1 MEILQN
7 LVEGFGTLVGSGIS
21 DIAWWQPILVIA
33 GGVIIGIF
41 VGVMPGLSASTGV
54 ALMVP
59 FTYGMHPLIALI
71 LLASVYT
78 ASAYGG
84 CITAIAINTP
94 GTPASVALSFDG
106 YALTRKGEPGR
117 ALGAAVI
124 ANCTGGIVGTF
135 ILILFSVPLA
145 KAALAFGPPE
155 YFALAIFGLTIVVS
169 LEQKNM
175 LKGAVST
182 VLGLLLMTIGL
193 DPING
198 YMRFTFGRPEL
209 ADGISFIPALI
220 GLFAVGEV
228 LLNIERLK
236 PVQAGLQIFS
246 SKMPGRK
253 ELLGLRRSIVQ
264 SSALG
269 TVIGVVPGAGATIAA
284 FIAYNESRRISK
296 QPEMFGQG
304 SLEGVAAPAAAAG
317 GSVGGALIPL
327 LTLGIPGSAATA
339 VLVGALM
346 LHGITPGPEL
356 FTGKNSYLVYGLF
369 ASLVLGNTILL
380 VLGILGNRLWVKI
393 IAAPKALLFP
403 VILVIAFVGSFGVAN
418 SLFDVSVCLTFGI
431 FGWILRRYGFPTPP
445 MVLALILGYMAESNF
460 RRALVMGDASIF
472 LTRPVSV
479 VMLTLAFLS
488 FSMPFI
494 RAWRQKGKERPLS

>member
-7 LVEGFGTLVGSGIS
+7 LAEGFATLVGVGIQGVS
-21 DIAWWQPILVIA
+21 WWEPSLVIA
-33 GGVIIGIF
+33 GGIVIGIF

-71 LLASVYT
+71 LLAAVYT

-94 GTPASVALSFDG
+94 GTPAAVALSFDG
-106 YALTRKGEPGR
+106 YALTKKGEPGR
-117 ALGAAVI
+117 ALGTAVVS
-124 ANCTGGIVGTF
+124 NCTGGIVGTF
-135 ILILFSVPLA
+135 VLVLFSVPLA

-169 LEQKNM
+169 MEQKNM

-193 DPING
+193 DPISG
-198 YMRFTFGRPEL
+198 YMRFTFGIPEL
-209 ADGISFIPALI
+209 ADGVAFIPALI

-236 PVQAGLQIFS
+236 PVQAGLQAFS
-246 SKMPGRK
+246 SKMPDRK
-253 ELLGLRRSIVQ
+253 ELMSLRRSIVQ
-264 SSALG
+264 SSVVG

-284 FIAYNESRRISK
+284 FIAYNESRRTSK
-296 QPEMFGQG
+296 KPEEFGHG

-317 GSVGGALIPL
+317 GSVGGALVPL

-346 LHGITPGPEL
+346 LHGVTPGPEL
-356 FTGKNSYLVYGLF
+356 FVGKNSYLVYGLF
-369 ASLVLGNTILL
+369 ASLVLGNAILL
-380 VLGILGNRLWVKI
+380 VLGIMGNRLWVKI
-393 IAAPKALLFP
+393 ISAPKALLFP
-403 VILVIAFVGSFGVAN
+403 VILVIAFVGSYGVAN
-418 SLFDVSVCLTFGI
+418 SMFDVVICLVFGI
-431 FGWILRRYGFPTPP
+431 LGWILRRYGFPTAPL
-445 MVLALILGYMAESNF
+445 VLALILGYMAESNF
-460 RRALVMGDASIF
+460 RRALIMGDASIF
-472 LTRPVSV
+472 LTRPVSA
-479 VMLTLAFLS
+479 VMLVLAMLS
-488 FSMPFI
+488 FAMPFL
-494 RAWRQKGKERPLS
+494 RARKQKKAAENK

>member
-7 LVEGFGTLVGSGIS
+7 LAEGFAALVGAGVQGVS
-21 DIAWWQPILVIA
+21 WWEPTLVIA
-33 GGVIIGIF
+33 GGIIIGIF

-71 LLASVYT
+71 LLAAVYT

-94 GTPASVALSFDG
+94 GTPAAVALSFDG
-106 YALTRKGEPGR
+106 YALTKRGEPGR
-117 ALGAAVI
+117 ALGTAVV
-124 ANCTGGIVGTF
+124 ANCTGGIIGTF
-135 ILILFSVPLA
+135 VLVLFSVPLA

-169 LEQKNM
+169 MEQKNM

-193 DPING
+193 DPISG
-198 YMRFTFGRPEL
+198 YMRFTFGIPEL
-209 ADGISFIPALI
+209 TDGVAFIPALI

-228 LLNIERLK
+228 LLNIEK
-236 PVQAGLQIFS
+236 FEPVQSGLQTFS
-246 SKMPGRK
+246 SKMPGRT
-253 ELLGLRRSIVQ
+253 ELLSLKRAILQ
-264 SSALG
+264 SSLLG
-269 TVIGVVPGAGATIAA
+269 TIIGVVPGAGATIAA
-284 FIAYNESRRISK
+284 FIAYNETRRTSK
-296 QPEMFGQG
+296 NPDDFGKG

-317 GSVGGALIPL
+317 GSVGGALVPL

-346 LHGITPGPEL
+346 LHGVTPGPEL
-356 FTGKNSYLVYGLF
+356 FVGKNSYLVYGLF
-369 ASLVLGNTILL
+369 ASLVLGNAILL

-403 VILVIAFVGSFGVAN
+403 VILVIAFIGSYGVAN
-418 SLFDVSVCLTFGI
+418 SMFDVVICLVFGI
-431 FGWILRRYGFPTPP
+431 LGWILRRYGFPTAPL
-445 MVLALILGYMAESNF
+445 VLALILGYMAESNF
-460 RRALVMGDASIF
+460 RRALIMGDASIF
-472 LTRPVSV
+472 LTRPVSAT
-479 VMLTLAFLS
+479 MLVLAVLS
-488 FSMPFI
+488 FSMPFL
-494 RAWRQKGKERPLS
+494 RARKQKRRKTAGK

>member
-7 LVEGFGTLVGSGIS
+7 LMDGFATLVGVGLPE
-21 DIAWWQPILVIA
+21 IAWWEPAAVIV
-33 GGVIIGIF
+33 GGIIIGIF

-71 LLASVYT
+71 LLAAVYT

-94 GTPASVALSFDG
+94 GTPAAVALAFDG
-106 YALTRKGEPGR
+106 YALTQRGEPGR

-124 ANCTGGIVGTF
+124 ANCTGGILGTF
-135 ILILFSVPLA
+135 ILIAFSVPLA

-169 LEQKNM
+169 MESKNM

-193 DPING
+193 DPITG
-198 YMRFTFGRPEL
+198 FMRYTFDRPEL
-209 ADGISFIPALI
+209 IDGIAFIPALI

-228 LLNIERLK
+228 LLNIERFK
-236 PVQAGLQIFS
+236 PVQAALQTFS
-246 SKMPGRK
+246 SKMPGRR
-253 ELLGLRRSIVQ
+253 EVLGLKRSIMQ

-284 FIAYNESRRISK
+284 FIAYNEARRVSK
-296 QPEMFGQG
+296 KPDEFGKG
-304 SLEGVAAPAAAAG
+304 SLEGIAAPAAAAG
-317 GSVGGALIPL
+317 GSVGGALVPL

-339 VLVGALM
+339 VLIGALM
-346 LHGITPGPEL
+346 LHGVTPGPEL
-356 FTGKNSYLVYGLF
+356 FAGKNSYLVYGLF
-369 ASLVLGNTILL
+369 ASLVLGNFVLL
-380 VLGILGNRLWVKI
+380 VLGVLGNKLWVKI
-393 IAAPKALLFP
+393 ISAPKALLYP

-418 SLFDVSVCLTFGI
+418 SLFDVLICLVFGI
-431 FGWILRRYGFPTPP
+431 LGWILRRYGFPTAPL
-445 MVLALILGYMAESNF
+445 VLALILGYMAESNF
-460 RRALVMGDASIF
+460 RRALIMGDPSIF
-472 LTRPVSV
+472 FTRPVSA
-479 VMLTLAFLS
+479 VMLVLAVLS
-488 FSMPFI
+488 FTMPFI
-494 RAWRQKGKERPLS
+494 RRRAAKQQEEKT